1 MLLVLNASISCS
13 LGQRA
18 CPRIHVVEFLKSHSA
33 TTTFGVSAL
42 ERNRWC
48 VALLISIIDSIIH
61 LSNHALVLFVL
72 SQCVNTDDL
81 LSWKYILI
89 LELTKIIFMNG
100 GDLSKVNRHISVV
113 I

>member
-13 LGQRA
+13 LGQRE
-18 CPRIHVVEFLKSHSA
+18 CPRLHVVEILQSCSA

-61 LSNHALVLFVL
+61 LSNHALVLVVL

-81 LSWKYILI
+81 LGWKYLLV
-89 LELTKIIFMNG
+89 LELS
-100 GDLSKVNRHISVV
+100 LSRH
-113 I
+113 

>member
-18 CPRIHVVEFLKSHSA
+18 CPRLHVVGILQSRSA

-61 LSNHALVLFVL
+61 LSNHALVLDVL
-72 SQCVNTDDL
+72 SQCVNTDYL
-81 LSWKYILI
+81 LGWKY
-89 LELTKIIFMNG
+89 TVVPG
-100 GDLSKVNRHISVV
+100 LSLSRH
-113 I
+113 